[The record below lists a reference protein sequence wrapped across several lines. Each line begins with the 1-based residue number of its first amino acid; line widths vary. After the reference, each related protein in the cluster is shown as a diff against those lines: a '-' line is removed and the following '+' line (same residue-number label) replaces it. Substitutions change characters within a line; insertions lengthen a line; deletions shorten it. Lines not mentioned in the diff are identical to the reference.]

1 MSELLFI
8 ISFSFYFS
16 RALFFVLG
24 SKKGRIKFKNIKI
37 HNYPFV
43 SIVIPARNEENNIIM
58 CLESILNSD
67 YPKDKYEII
76 VVNDRSEDKTK
87 ELVENYLRN
96 KSSIKLINI
105 ASDDE
110 KLIPGKPGALDKG
123 IKAAN
128 GKYILM
134 TDADCEVNKKWILSI
149 VKTFVEK
156 KSDQVASFTLVKYNS
171 FFDKYQAIE
180 WILMHTMA
188 SGGIGYKFPLGC
200 FGNNVAIRKD
210 MYLKIGGYE
219 NLEFSVTEDLAL
231 LQAVHKANGKIDYI
245 CHRDST
251 VRTLPIGSISE
262 YLKQRKR
269 WAIGGKK
276 LGWKATLFVL
286 ASLLIWI
293 SFLFSI
299 IEGNYYLGFSI
310 LLLKLIT
317 DAILVIPSILT
328 IKENGLLAYVLPAN
342 LLFLVT
348 ELILPFLIINKKVE
362 WKGQIFE

>member
-1 MSELLFI
+1 MSEVLFF
-8 ISFSFYFS
+8 ISFSIYFA

-24 SKKGRIKFKNIKI
+24 SKKGRIKFKDI
-37 HNYPFV
+37 HIDNFPFV
-43 SIVIPARNEENNIIM
+43 SIVVPARDEENNILM
-58 CLESILNSD
+58 CLDSIFKSE
-67 YPKDKYEII
+67 YPKDKFEII
-76 VVNDRSEDKTK
+76 VVNDRSNDKTRQY
-87 ELVENYLRN
+87 VESYVSNNINLR
-96 KSSIKLINI
+96 LINI
-105 ASDDE
+105 ENDNE
-110 KLIPGKPGALDKG
+110 KLIPGKPGALDIG
-123 IKAAN
+123 IKAAK
-128 GKYILM
+128 GDYVLM

-156 KSDQVASFTLVKYNS
+156 KSDQVASFTLVKHNN

-200 FGNNVAIRKD
+200 FGNNTAIRKD
-210 MYLKIGGYE
+210 MYLKIGGYA

-231 LQAVHKANGKIDYI
+231 LQAVHKAKGKVDYI

-251 VRTLPIGSISE
+251 VRTLPIKNISD

-293 SFLFSI
+293 SFIFSLI
-299 IEGNYYLGFSI
+299 NGNYYLGFSI

-328 IKENGLLAYVLPAN
+328 VKENGLLAYILPSN
-342 LLFLVT
+342 LLFLIT